1 MAEIETIRAEGVR
14 AEDMVPVRSRIS
26 WGAIFAGAVI
36 ALATFLVL
44 TLFGGAI
51 GLSISDNVERDTLG
65 TGAATWAIVSMA
77 IALFLGG
84 MVTSQCTVGEN
95 KMEAVVHGIMMWGVV
110 LAMLLWLAA
119 MGTRAGFSA
128 MIGMTNVAQSTT
140 NLTWEEMALR
150 AGVSQTQID
159 QWRRSVA
166 DAPRAATDPENQ
178 RQAANAATQ
187 ASWWTL
193 GGTLLSILAA
203 VAGAVVGAGPA
214 LRLLN
219 VVGTSYPHT
228 TVVGREPALRP

>member
-1 MAEIETIRAEGVR
+1 MAETVTVR

-44 TLFGGAI
+44 TLLGGAI
-51 GLSISDNVERDTLG
+51 GLSISDNVERDTLS
-65 TGAATWAIVSMA
+65 TGAATWAILATA
-77 IALFLGG
+77 IALFIGG

-95 KMEAVVHGIMMWGVV
+95 KMEAVVHGIIMWGVV
-110 LAMLLWLAA
+110 LAMIIWMATTGA
-119 MGTRAGFSA
+119 RTGFSA
-128 MIGMTNVAQSTT
+128 MIGMTNVVQSST
-140 NLTWEEMALR
+140 NITLEEAARR

-159 QWRRSVA
+159 QWRSSVA
-166 DAPRAATDPENQ
+166 NAPRAAADPENQ

-203 VAGAVVGAGPA
+203 VAGAIVGAGPA
-214 LRLLN
+214 LRLLD
-219 VVGTSYPHT
+219 VMGTSYTHT